1 MILVTGCLGF
11 IGSHLICD
19 LITLE
24 SQCVIGLDKV
34 TSSSCSRVQ
43 KQRLNHL
50 NSKLADQ
57 KKNHLFI
64 YKKIDLSFEKQ
75 KLDKLFNEY
84 KIKKVVHLAAST
96 GVIESTKKSDHY
108 IKNNINGFKNIIEK
122 CKDYKIEHFFYASS
136 SSIYDE
142 NNVSSF
148 SCESDASDYPKSI
161 YAFTKKTNELLA
173 YTYSHLYNLNTTG
186 LRFFSVYGPFGR
198 EDMSYYKFT
207 SAILNS
213 EKIYLYNNGENLRD
227 FTYIKDVTSAII
239 KLLFSESKKNKV
251 FNIGYG
257 KQIKIT
263 QLLEKLETLINKK
276 ANITYLPALK
286 EESFKTGANNRKIRK
301 EMKIEFS
308 TSIDV
313 GLKKFVDWYSKYH
326 NGTF

>member
-19 LITLE
+19 LTTIE
-24 SQCVIGLDKV
+24 NQFVVGIDKV
-34 TSSSCSRVQ
+34 TTDSCSRIQ

-64 YKKIDLSFEKQ
+64 YKKIDLCSEKQ
-75 KLDKLFNEY
+75 KLDELFNKY
-84 KIKKVVHLAAST
+84 KIKKVVHLAVST

-108 IKNNINGFKNIIEK
+108 IKNNINGFQNIIEK

-142 NNVSSF
+142 NNVNSF

-213 EKIYLYNNGENLRD
+213 EKIYLYNRGENLRD

-239 KLLFSESKKNKV
+239 KLLFTESKKNKV

-263 QLLEKLETLINKK
+263 QLLEKLEILINKK

-313 GLKKFVDWYSKYH
+313 GLKKFVDWYSKYY